1 MMNKRE
7 IYLSALKGAAI
18 MLSALLCILL
28 ISCSSPQS
36 EICIVS
42 ITLEE
47 EETRSITASF
57 TPLSTYTVYYR
68 SIYRGTGVSY
78 GAMSETDDFK
88 KLTGNGI
95 LLSQGLW
102 EIEAVFKET
111 DCGDTYSPADKE
123 PVASSGNIF
132 INLNTSSIPVSF
144 PEGTDGYLNISSYTL
159 SSVPDSITN
168 LGVDVSLY
176 SYNEATSS
184 FISSSNDISSGVYD
198 KTKKSF
204 STTKKEALN
213 SGLYYAKVTITGT
226 VSSAAKTLFTDV
238 IGFSIR
244 GGLTTVVKGVCSHY
258 NISTTSSVVIVPSE
272 SDKTNTEYDIKNFYS
287 GNFEDGTT
295 YQLSEN
301 YTMIPDD
308 GYPYDK
314 VIDSNKSVTID
325 LNGCALNNVE
335 GNKKCYFVVKGYST
349 LSIINSNTKINPTIS
364 KSSEAGVN
372 NASFVVDGGTLNV
385 GSLESGSVVLKGTP
399 ASMISPDTTEVH
411 APIEISQNGGT
422 VNLCGN
428 SKENEITIED
438 CVKGIA
444 GAVGEEE
451 EEEEI
456 DSDLNISI
464 ILDYVAIKSKGKK
477 GIPNYGIYLDG
488 LGKDGICR
496 NGTIEI
502 KVGQIGDKKTIS
514 TSGSSGDGIFG
525 YGIYI
530 TNFSGEIKITIDDG
544 GSIESSDGY
553 GIYITDTCTGPI
565 TIENNGLVK
574 AGSKGQAALYVRG
587 KTEKENKDGELLK
600 ETFTYSQTTAQ
611 GS

>member
-68 SIYRGTGVSY
+68 SIYKGTGVSY
-78 GAMSETDDFK
+78 GAMSETDDFI

-111 DCGDTYSPADKE
+111 DCGDTYSPATKE

-144 PEGTDGYLNISSYTL
+144 PEKTYGYLNISSYTL
-159 SSVPDSITN
+159 SSVPTSITN
-168 LGVDVSLY
+168 PDVDVSLY
-176 SYNEATSS
+176 SYNEDTSS
-184 FISSSNDISSGVYD
+184 FSSSSIDIPVDPDESGD
-198 KTKKSF
+198 SF
-204 STTKKEALN
+204 STSDKRQLDA
-213 SGLYYAKVTITGT
+213 GLYYAKVTVTGT

-258 NISTTSSVVIVPSE
+258 NISTTSSVVIVPPS
-272 SDKTNTEYDIKNFYS
+272 KPNGTNTEYDIKNFYS
-287 GNFEDGTT
+287 ENFEDGTT

-301 YTMIPDD
+301 YTMIPDND
-308 GYPYDK
+308 YPYNK
-314 VIDSNKSVTID
+314 VIDSNKSVAID
-325 LNGCALNNVE
+325 LNGYALNNVQ
-335 GNKKCYFVVKGYST
+335 GDQKCYFTVKGNST
-349 LSIINSNTKINPTIS
+349 LSIINSNTKKNPTIS

-385 GSLESGSVVLKGTP
+385 GSQESGSVVLKGTP
-399 ASMISPDTTEVH
+399 ASEELINADTTEVH

-444 GAVGEEE
+444 GAVGEK
-451 EEEEI
+451 I
-456 DSDLNISI
+456 DSDLKISI
-464 ILDYVAIKSKGKK
+464 ILDYVAIKSKGSNK
-477 GIPNYGIYLDG
+477 IPNYGIYLDG
-488 LGKDGICR
+488 QGR
-496 NGTIEI
+496 NGKIEI

-514 TSGSSGDGIFG
+514 TSDSSGSGIYG

-530 TNFSGEIKITIDDG
+530 TNFSGEIKITIDNG

-565 TIENNGLVK
+565 TITNNGLVK
-574 AGSKGQAALYVRG
+574 AGSKGQAALYVKG
-587 KTEKENKDGELLK
+587 VSPTKELSKG
-600 ETFTYSQTTAQ
+600 TFTYPQPTT
-611 GS
+611 

>member
-78 GAMSETDDFK
+78 GAMSETDNFK

-123 PVASSGNIF
+123 PVASSGLIF

-168 LGVDVSLY
+168 LDVDVSLY

-184 FISSSNDISSGVYD
+184 FSSSSMDIPVDPDESGN
-198 KTKKSF
+198 SF
-204 STTKKEALN
+204 STSDKRLLDA
-213 SGLYYAKVTITGT
+213 GLYYAKVTVTGT
-226 VSSAAKTLFTDV
+226 VSSATKTLFTDV
-238 IGFSIR
+238 IGFCVR
-244 GGLTTVVKGVCSHY
+244 GGLTTVVDGVCSHY
-258 NISTTSSVVIVPSE
+258 NISTTSSVVKVPSQ
-272 SDKTNTEYDIKNFYS
+272 SAGTNTENDIRNFQS

-295 YQLSEN
+295 YQLSNN
-301 YTMIPDD
+301 YTMIPDKD
-308 GYPYDK
+308 YPYNK
-314 VIDSNKSVTID
+314 VIDSNKSVAID
-325 LNGCALNNVE
+325 LNGYALDNVK
-335 GNKKCYFVVKGYST
+335 GNQKCYFTVKKNST
-349 LSIINSNTKINPTIS
+349 LSIINTNTNADPTIS
-364 KSSEAGVN
+364 DSNAAGVN
-372 NASFVVDGGTLNV
+372 NASFVVDGGTLNI
-385 GSLESGSVVLKGTP
+385 GSQESGSVVLKGTP
-399 ASMISPDTTEVH
+399 ASKTSGGKAEVH

-444 GAVGEEE
+444 GVVGEKIE
-451 EEEEI
+451 
-456 DSDLNISI
+456 SDLNISI
-464 ILDYVAIKSKGKK
+464 ILDYVAIKSEGSNK
-477 GIPNYGIYLDG
+477 IPNYGIYLDG
-488 LGKDGICR
+488 QGK
-496 NGTIEI
+496 NGKIEI
-502 KVGQIGDKKTIS
+502 KVGQIGENKTIS
-514 TSGSSGDGIFG
+514 TSSSSGDGIYG

-530 TNFSGEIKITIDDG
+530 TNFSGEIKITIDNG
-544 GSIESSDGY
+544 GSIVSSDGY
-553 GIYITDTCTGPI
+553 GIYITDTCTGSI
-565 TIENNGLVK
+565 TITNNGTVK
-574 AGSKGQAALYVRG
+574 AGSDGQAALYVRG
-587 KTEKENKDGELLK
+587 NTEKKLK
-600 ETFTYSQTTAQ
+600 TGTFTYSQPTTQ

>member
-78 GAMSETDDFK
+78 GAMSETDNFK

-111 DCGDTYSPADKE
+111 DCGDTYSPSDKE
-123 PVASSGNIF
+123 PVASSGLIF

-184 FISSSNDISSGVYD
+184 FSSSSIDIPVDPDESGN
-198 KTKKSF
+198 SF
-204 STTKKEALN
+204 STSDKRLLDA
-213 SGLYYAKVTITGT
+213 GLYYAKVTVTGT

-258 NISTTSSVVIVPSE
+258 NISTTSSVVIVPPS
-272 SDKTNTEYDIKNFYS
+272 KPNGTNTEYDIKNFYS
-287 GNFEDGTT
+287 ENFEDGTT

-301 YTMIPDD
+301 YTMIPNN
-308 GYPYDK
+308 GSFYNK
-314 VIDSNKSVTID
+314 VIDSNKSVAID
-325 LNGCALNNVE
+325 LNGYALNNVQ
-335 GNKKCYFVVKGYST
+335 GDQKCYFTVKGNST
-349 LSIINSNTKINPTIS
+349 LSIINSNTKKNPTIS

-385 GSLESGSVVLKGTP
+385 GSQESGSVVLKGTP
-399 ASMISPDTTEVH
+399 ASEELVNVDTSEIH
-411 APIEISQNGGT
+411 APIEITQNGGT

-428 SKENEITIED
+428 STKNEITIEE

-444 GAVGEEE
+444 GAVGEE
-451 EEEEI
+451 I
-456 DSDLNISI
+456 DSDLKISI
-464 ILDYVAIKSKGKK
+464 ILDYVAIKAKGAD
-477 GIPNYGIYLDG
+477 GISNYGIYLDG
-488 LGKDGICR
+488 QGR

-514 TSGSSGDGIFG
+514 TSNSSGSGIYG

-530 TNFSGEIKITIDDG
+530 SNFSGRIKITIDSG

-553 GIYITDTCTGPI
+553 GIYIADTCTGSI
-565 TIENNGLVK
+565 TITNNGTVK
-574 AGSKGQAALYVRG
+574 AGSNGQAALYVKG
-587 KTEKENKDGELLK
+587 ISPTKELSNG
-600 ETFTYSQTTAQ
+600 TFTYPQPTT
-611 GS
+611 

>member
-68 SIYRGTGVSY
+68 SIYKGTGVSY
-78 GAMSETDDFK
+78 GAMSETDDFI

-111 DCGDTYSPADKE
+111 DCGDTYSPATKE

-144 PEGTDGYLNISSYTL
+144 PEKTYGYLNISSYTL
-159 SSVPDSITN
+159 SSVPTSITN
-168 LGVDVSLY
+168 PDVDVSLY
-176 SYNEATSS
+176 SYNEDTSS
-184 FISSSNDISSGVYD
+184 FSSSSIDIPVDPDESGD
-198 KTKKSF
+198 SF
-204 STTKKEALN
+204 STSDKRQLDA
-213 SGLYYAKVTITGT
+213 GLYYAKVTVTGT

-258 NISTTSSVVIVPSE
+258 NISTTSSVVIVPPS
-272 SDKTNTEYDIKNFYS
+272 KPNGTNTEYDIKNFYS
-287 GNFEDGTT
+287 ENFEDGTT

-301 YTMIPDD
+301 YTMIPNN
-308 GYPYDK
+308 GSFYNK
-314 VIDSNKSVTID
+314 VIDSNKSVAID
-325 LNGCALNNVE
+325 LNGYALNNVQ
-335 GNKKCYFVVKGYST
+335 GDQKCYFTVKGNST
-349 LSIINSNTKINPTIS
+349 LSIINSNTKKNPTIS

-385 GSLESGSVVLKGTP
+385 GSQESGSVVLKGTP
-399 ASMISPDTTEVH
+399 ASEELINADTTEVH

-444 GAVGEEE
+444 GAVGEK
-451 EEEEI
+451 I
-456 DSDLNISI
+456 DSDLKISI
-464 ILDYVAIKSKGKK
+464 ILDYVAIKSKGSNK
-477 GIPNYGIYLDG
+477 IPNYGIYLDG
-488 LGKDGICR
+488 QGR
-496 NGTIEI
+496 NGKIEI

-514 TSGSSGDGIFG
+514 TSDSSGSGIYG

-530 TNFSGEIKITIDDG
+530 TNFSGEIKITIDNG

-565 TIENNGLVK
+565 TITNNGLVK
-574 AGSKGQAALYVRG
+574 AGSKGQAALYVKG
-587 KTEKENKDGELLK
+587 VSPTKELSKG
-600 ETFTYSQTTAQ
+600 TFTYPQPTT
-611 GS
+611 

>member
-1 MMNKRE
+1 
-7 IYLSALKGAAI
+7 

-28 ISCSSPQS
+28 FSCSSPQS

-68 SIYRGTGVSY
+68 SLYRGTGVSY
-78 GAMSETDDFK
+78 GEMSETDSFK

-168 LGVDVSLY
+168 LDVDVSLY

-184 FISSSNDISSGVYD
+184 FSSSSIDIPVDPDESGN
-198 KTKKSF
+198 SF
-204 STTKKEALN
+204 STSDKRQLDA
-213 SGLYYAKVTITGT
+213 GLYYAKVTVTGT
-226 VSSAAKTLFTDV
+226 VSSSQKTLFTDV

-258 NISTTSSVVIVPSE
+258 NISTTSSVVIVPPS
-272 SDKTNTEYDIKNFYS
+272 KPNGTNTEYDIKNFYS
-287 GNFEDGTT
+287 ENFEDGTT

-301 YTMIPDD
+301 YTMIPNN
-308 GYPYDK
+308 GSFYNK
-314 VIDSNKSVTID
+314 VIDSNKSVAID
-325 LNGCALNNVE
+325 LNGYALNNVQ
-335 GNKKCYFVVKGYST
+335 GDQKCYFTVKEKST
-349 LSIINSNTKINPTIS
+349 LSIINSNTKKNPTIS

-385 GSLESGSVVLKGTP
+385 GSQESGSVVLKGTP
-399 ASMISPDTTEVH
+399 ASEELINADTTEVH

-444 GAVGEEE
+444 GVVGKK
-451 EEEEI
+451 I
-456 DSDLNISI
+456 VSDLKISI
-464 ILDYVAIKSKGKK
+464 ILDYVAIKAKGAD
-477 GIPNYGIYLDG
+477 GISNYGIYLDG
-488 LGKDGICR
+488 QGR

-514 TSGSSGDGIFG
+514 TSGSKSSENGIYG

-530 TNFSGEIKITIDDG
+530 TNFSGKIKITIDDG

>member
-1 MMNKRE
+1 MMKRME
-7 IYLSALKGAAI
+7 SYLSTLKGAAI

-47 EETRSITASF
+47 EETRSITANF

-68 SIYRGTGVSY
+68 SQYRGTGVSY

-168 LGVDVSLY
+168 LDVDVSLY

-198 KTKKSF
+198 KTRKSF

-213 SGLYYAKVTITGT
+213 SGLYYAKVTVTGT
-226 VSSAAKTLFTDV
+226 VSSSQKTLFTDV

-258 NISTTSSVVIVPSE
+258 NISTTSSVVKVPSQ
-272 SDKTNTEYDIKNFYS
+272 STGTNTEYDIRNFES
-287 GNFEDGTT
+287 GNFKDGTT
-295 YQLSEN
+295 YQLSGT
-301 YTMIPDD
+301 YTMIPDND
-308 GYPYDK
+308 YPYNK
-314 VIDSNKSVTID
+314 VIDSNKSVAID
-325 LNGCALNNVE
+325 LNGYALNNVQ
-335 GNKKCYFVVKGYST
+335 GNKKCYFTVKNNST
-349 LSIINSNTKINPTIS
+349 LSIINTNTEKNPTIS
-364 KSSEAGVN
+364 DSNAAGVN
-372 NASFVVDGGTLNV
+372 NASVVVDGGTLNV
-385 GSLESGSVVLKGTP
+385 GSQESGSVVLKGTP
-399 ASMISPDTTEVH
+399 ASKTSGGNAEVH

-444 GAVGEEE
+444 GVVGEEIE
-451 EEEEI
+451 
-456 DSDLNISI
+456 SDLKISI
-464 ILDYVAIKSKGKK
+464 ILDYVAIKSKGSNK
-477 GIPNYGIYLDG
+477 IPNYGIYLDG
-488 LGKDGICR
+488 QGRKGK
-496 NGTIEI
+496 IEI

-514 TSGSSGDGIFG
+514 TSDSSGNGIYG

-544 GSIESSDGY
+544 GSIVSSDGY
-553 GIYITDTCTGPI
+553 GIYITDTCTGSI
-565 TIENNGLVK
+565 TITNNGLVK
-574 AGSKGQAALYVRG
+574 AGSDGQAALYVKG
-587 KTEKENKDGELLK
+587 ISPTKELSKG
-600 ETFTYSQTTAQ
+600 TFTYPQTTAQ

>member
-1 MMNKRE
+1 MMKRME
-7 IYLSALKGAAI
+7 SYLSTLKGAAI

-47 EETRSITASF
+47 EEARNITATF
-57 TPLSTYTVYYR
+57 APLSTYTIYYR
-68 SIYRGTGVSY
+68 SLYRGTGVSY
-78 GAMSETDDFK
+78 GAMSETDDFI

-184 FISSSNDISSGVYD
+184 FTSSSNDISSGVYD

-213 SGLYYAKVTITGT
+213 SGLYYAKVTVTGT
-226 VSSAAKTLFTDV
+226 VSSSQKTLFTDV

-258 NISTTSSVVIVPSE
+258 NISTTSSVVIVPPSNTG
-272 SDKTNTEYDIKNFYS
+272 TNTENDIRNFKS

-295 YQLSEN
+295 YQLSNN
-301 YTMIPDD
+301 YTMIPDND
-308 GYPYDK
+308 YPYDK
-314 VIDSNKSVTID
+314 VIDSNKSVAID
-325 LNGCALNNVE
+325 LNGYALNNVQ
-335 GNKKCYFVVKGYST
+335 GDQKCYFTVKENST
-349 LSIINSNTKINPTIS
+349 LSIINSNTKKNPTIS

-372 NASFVVDGGTLNV
+372 KASFVVDGGTLNV
-385 GSLESGSVVLKGTP
+385 GSQESGSVVLKGTP
-399 ASMISPDTTEVH
+399 ASEELINADTTEVH

-444 GAVGEEE
+444 GVVGKK
-451 EEEEI
+451 I
-456 DSDLNISI
+456 DFDLKISI
-464 ILDYVAIKSKGKK
+464 ILDYVAIKAKGAD
-477 GIPNYGIYLDG
+477 GISNYGIYLDG
-488 LGKDGICR
+488 QGR

-514 TSGSSGDGIFG
+514 TSGSKSSENGIYG

-530 TNFSGEIKITIDDG
+530 TNFSGKIKITIDDG

-587 KTEKENKDGELLK
+587 KTEKENDDGELLK

>member
-1 MMNKRE
+1 MMKRME
-7 IYLSALKGAAI
+7 SYLSTLKGAAI

-68 SIYRGTGVSY
+68 SLYRGTGVSY
-78 GAMSETDDFK
+78 GEMSETDSFK

-102 EIEAVFKET
+102 EIEAIFKET
-111 DCGDTYSPADKE
+111 DCGDTYSPADNE
-123 PVASSGNIF
+123 PVASSGLIF

-144 PEGTDGYLNISSYTL
+144 PEGTDGYVDISSYTL
-159 SSVPDSITN
+159 SSVPTSITN
-168 LGVDVSLY
+168 PDVDVSLY
-176 SYNEATSS
+176 SYNEDTSS
-184 FISSSNDISSGVYD
+184 FSSSSIDIPVDPDESGN
-198 KTKKSF
+198 SF
-204 STTKKEALN
+204 STSDKRQLDA
-213 SGLYYAKVTITGT
+213 GLYYAKVTVTGT
-226 VSSAAKTLFTDV
+226 VSSSQKTLFTDV

-258 NISTTSSVVIVPSE
+258 NISTTSSVVIVPPS
-272 SDKTNTEYDIKNFYS
+272 KPNGTNTEYDIKNFYS
-287 GNFEDGTT
+287 ENFEDGTT

-301 YTMIPDD
+301 YTMIPNN
-308 GYPYDK
+308 GSFYNK
-314 VIDSNKSVTID
+314 VIDSNKSVAID
-325 LNGCALNNVE
+325 LNGYALNNVQ
-335 GNKKCYFVVKGYST
+335 GDQKCYFTVKEKST
-349 LSIINSNTKINPTIS
+349 LSIINSNTKKNPTIS

-385 GSLESGSVVLKGTP
+385 GSQESGSVVLKGTP
-399 ASMISPDTTEVH
+399 ASEELINADTTEVH

-444 GAVGEEE
+444 GVVGKK
-451 EEEEI
+451 I
-456 DSDLNISI
+456 DSDLNINI
-464 ILDYVAIKSKGKK
+464 ILDYVAIKSKGANE
-477 GIPNYGIYLDG
+477 IPNYGIYLDG
-488 LGKDGICR
+488 QGR

-514 TSGSSGDGIFG
+514 TSSSSGSGIYG

-530 TNFSGEIKITIDDG
+530 TNFSGKIKITIDDG

-553 GIYITDTCTGPI
+553 GIYITDTCTGSI
-565 TIENNGLVK
+565 TITNNGTVK

-587 KTEKENKDGELLK
+587 KTEKENDDGELLK

>member
-1 MMNKRE
+1 MMKRME
-7 IYLSALKGAAI
+7 SYLSTLKGAAI

-78 GAMSETDDFK
+78 GAMSETDDFE

-213 SGLYYAKVTITGT
+213 SGLYYAKVTVTGT
-226 VSSAAKTLFTDV
+226 VSSSQKTLFTDV

-272 SDKTNTEYDIKNFYS
+272 SDKTNTENDIRNFES

-295 YQLSEN
+295 YQLSKN

-325 LNGCALNNVE
+325 LNGCALNNVK
-335 GNKKCYFVVKGYST
+335 GNNKCYFVVKGNST
-349 LSIINSNTKINPTIS
+349 LSIINSNTEKNPTIS

-385 GSLESGSVVLKGTP
+385 GSQESGSVVLKGTP
-399 ASMISPDTTEVH
+399 ASEELVNVDTTKIH

-444 GAVGEEE
+444 GVVGEEIE
-451 EEEEI
+451 
-456 DSDLNISI
+456 SDLKISI
-464 ILDYVAIKSKGKK
+464 ILDYVAIKAKGAD
-477 GIPNYGIYLDG
+477 GISNYGIYLDG
-488 LGKDGICR
+488 QGR

-514 TSGSSGDGIFG
+514 TSGSKSSENGIYG

-530 TNFSGEIKITIDDG
+530 TNFSGKIKITIDDG

-565 TIENNGLVK
+565 TITNNGLVK

-600 ETFTYSQTTAQ
+600 ETFTYSQTTTQ

>member
-1 MMNKRE
+1 MMKRME
-7 IYLSALKGAAI
+7 SYLSTLKGAAI

-28 ISCSSPQS
+28 FSCSSPQS

-47 EETRSITASF
+47 EDTRSITASF

-78 GAMSETDDFK
+78 GEMSETDSFK

-159 SSVPDSITN
+159 SSVPTSIITKPD
-168 LGVDVSLY
+168 VDVSLY
-176 SYNEATSS
+176 CYNEDTSS
-184 FISSSNDISSGVYD
+184 FSSSSIDIPVDPDESGN
-198 KTKKSF
+198 SF
-204 STTKKEALN
+204 STSNKRPLDA
-213 SGLYYAKVTITGT
+213 GLYYAKVTVTGT
-226 VSSAAKTLFTDV
+226 VSSSQKTLFTDV

-272 SDKTNTEYDIKNFYS
+272 SDKTNTENDIRNFES

-295 YQLSEN
+295 YQLSNN
-301 YTMIPDD
+301 YTMIPDND
-308 GYPYDK
+308 YPYNK
-314 VIDSNKSVTID
+314 VIDSNKSVAID
-325 LNGCALNNVE
+325 LNGYALNNVQ
-335 GNKKCYFVVKGYST
+335 GDQKCYFTVKENST
-349 LSIINSNTKINPTIS
+349 LSIINSNTKKNPTIS

-385 GSLESGSVVLKGTP
+385 GSQESGSVVLKGTP
-399 ASMISPDTTEVH
+399 ASEELVNVDTTKIH
-411 APIEISQNGGT
+411 APIEITQNGGT

-428 SKENEITIED
+428 STKNEITIED

-444 GAVGEEE
+444 GVVGEK
-451 EEEEI
+451 I
-456 DSDLNISI
+456 DSDLKINIV
-464 ILDYVAIKSKGKK
+464 LDYVAIKSKGKQ
-477 GIPNYGIYLDG
+477 GISNYGIYLDG
-488 LGKDGICR
+488 QGK
-496 NGTIEI
+496 NGKIEI

-530 TNFSGEIKITIDDG
+530 TNFSGEIKITIDSG

-553 GIYITDTCTGPI
+553 GIYITDTCTGSI
-565 TIENNGLVK
+565 TITNNGTVK

-587 KTEKENKDGELLK
+587 KTEKENDDGELLK

>member
-1 MMNKRE
+1 MMKRME
-7 IYLSALKGAAI
+7 SYLSTLKGAAI
-18 MLSALLCILL
+18 MLSALLCSLL
-28 ISCSSPQS
+28 FSCSSPQS

-47 EETRSITASF
+47 EDTRSITASF

-68 SIYRGTGVSY
+68 SQYRGTGVSY

-123 PVASSGNIF
+123 PVASSGLIF

-168 LGVDVSLY
+168 LDVDVSLY

-213 SGLYYAKVTITGT
+213 SGLYYAKVTVTGK
-226 VSSAAKTLFTDV
+226 VSSSQKTLFTDV

-258 NISTTSSVVIVPSE
+258 NISTTSSVVIVPPSNTG
-272 SDKTNTEYDIKNFYS
+272 TNTENDIRNFKS

-295 YQLSEN
+295 YQLSKN

-314 VIDSNKSVTID
+314 VIDNNKSVTID
-325 LNGCALNNVE
+325 LNGCALNNVQ
-335 GNKKCYFVVKGYST
+335 GDNKCYFVVKGNST
-349 LSIINSNTKINPTIS
+349 LSIINKKTNKNPTIS
-364 KSSEAGVN
+364 DSSDAGVN

-399 ASMISPDTTEVH
+399 ASMISSDTTEVH

-444 GAVGEEE
+444 GVVGKK
-451 EEEEI
+451 I
-456 DSDLNISI
+456 DSDLKISI
-464 ILDYVAIKSKGKK
+464 ILDYVAIKAKGAD
-477 GIPNYGIYLDG
+477 GISNYGIYLDG
-488 LGKDGICR
+488 QGR

-514 TSGSSGDGIFG
+514 TSGSKSSENGIYG

-530 TNFSGEIKITIDDG
+530 TNFSGKIKITIDDG

-600 ETFTYSQTTAQ
+600 ETFTYSQTTTQ

>member
-7 IYLSALKGAAI
+7 IYLSALKSAAI

-68 SIYRGTGVSY
+68 SIYKGTGVSY
-78 GAMSETDDFK
+78 GAMSETDDFI

-111 DCGDTYSPADKE
+111 DCGDTYSPATKE

-144 PEGTDGYLNISSYTL
+144 PEKTYGYLNISSYTL
-159 SSVPDSITN
+159 SSVPTSITN
-168 LGVDVSLY
+168 PDVDVSLY
-176 SYNEATSS
+176 SYNEDTSS
-184 FISSSNDISSGVYD
+184 FSSSSIDIPVDPDESGD
-198 KTKKSF
+198 SF
-204 STTKKEALN
+204 STSDKRQLDA
-213 SGLYYAKVTITGT
+213 GLYYAKVTVTGT
-226 VSSAAKTLFTDV
+226 VSSSQKTLFTDV

-258 NISTTSSVVIVPSE
+258 NISTTSSVVIVPPSNTG
-272 SDKTNTEYDIKNFYS
+272 TNTENDIRNFKS

-295 YQLSEN
+295 YQLSKN

-314 VIDSNKSVTID
+314 VIDNNKSVTID
-325 LNGCALNNVE
+325 LNGCALNNVQ
-335 GNKKCYFVVKGYST
+335 GDNKCYFVVKGKST
-349 LSIINSNTKINPTIS
+349 LSIINKKTNKNPTIS
-364 KSSEAGVN
+364 DSSDAGVN

-399 ASMISPDTTEVH
+399 ASKISPDTTEVH

-444 GAVGEEE
+444 GAVGEK
-451 EEEEI
+451 I
-456 DSDLNISI
+456 DSDLKISI
-464 ILDYVAIKSKGKK
+464 ILDYVAIKSKGSNK
-477 GIPNYGIYLDG
+477 IPNYGIYLDG
-488 LGKDGICR
+488 QGR
-496 NGTIEI
+496 NGKIEI

-530 TNFSGEIKITIDDG
+530 TNFSGEIKITIDSG

-553 GIYITDTCTGPI
+553 GIYIADTCTGPI
-565 TIENNGLVK
+565 TITNNGLVK
-574 AGSKGQAALYVRG
+574 AGSKGQAALYVKG
-587 KTEKENKDGELLK
+587 ISPTKELSNG
-600 ETFTYSQTTAQ
+600 TFTYPQPTTQ

>member
-1 MMNKRE
+1 MMKRME
-7 IYLSALKGAAI
+7 SYLSTLKGAAI

-68 SIYRGTGVSY
+68 SLYRGTGVSY
-78 GAMSETDDFK
+78 GEMSETDSFK

-111 DCGDTYSPADKE
+111 DCGDTYSPADNE
-123 PVASSGNIF
+123 PVASSGLIF

-159 SSVPDSITN
+159 SSVPTSITDPD
-168 LGVDVSLY
+168 VDVSLY

-184 FISSSNDISSGVYD
+184 FSSSSIDIPVDPDESGN
-198 KTKKSF
+198 SF
-204 STTKKEALN
+204 STSDKRQLDA
-213 SGLYYAKVTITGT
+213 GLYYAKVTVTGT
-226 VSSAAKTLFTDV
+226 VSSSQKTLFTDV

-258 NISTTSSVVIVPSE
+258 NISTTSSVVIVPPS
-272 SDKTNTEYDIKNFYS
+272 KPNGTNTEYDIKNFYS
-287 GNFEDGTT
+287 ENFEDGTT

-301 YTMIPDD
+301 YTMIPNN
-308 GYPYDK
+308 GSFYNK
-314 VIDSNKSVTID
+314 VIDSNKSVAID
-325 LNGCALNNVE
+325 LNGYALNNVQ
-335 GNKKCYFVVKGYST
+335 GDQKCYFTVKENST
-349 LSIINSNTKINPTIS
+349 LSIINSNTKKNPTIS

-385 GSLESGSVVLKGTP
+385 GSQESGSVVLKGTP
-399 ASMISPDTTEVH
+399 ASEELINADTTEVH

-444 GAVGEEE
+444 GVVGKK
-451 EEEEI
+451 I
-456 DSDLNISI
+456 DSDLKISI
-464 ILDYVAIKSKGKK
+464 ILDYVAIKAKGAD
-477 GIPNYGIYLDG
+477 GISNYGIYLDG
-488 LGKDGICR
+488 QGR

-514 TSGSSGDGIFG
+514 TSGSKTSENGIYG

-530 TNFSGEIKITIDDG
+530 TNFSGKIKITIDDG

-587 KTEKENKDGELLK
+587 KTEKENDDGELLK

>member
-1 MMNKRE
+1 MMKRME
-7 IYLSALKGAAI
+7 RYLYTLKGAAI
-18 MLSALLCILL
+18 VLSALLCILL
-28 ISCSSPQS
+28 FSCSSPQS

-42 ITLEE
+42 INLEE

-168 LGVDVSLY
+168 PDVDVSLY

-184 FISSSNDISSGVYD
+184 FSSSSIDIPVDPDESGN
-198 KTKKSF
+198 SF
-204 STTKKEALN
+204 STPDKRPLDA
-213 SGLYYAKVTITGT
+213 GLYYAKVTVTGT
-226 VSSAAKTLFTDV
+226 VSSSQKTLFTDV

-258 NISTTSSVVIVPSE
+258 NISTTSSVVIVPPS
-272 SDKTNTEYDIKNFYS
+272 KPNGTNTENDIRNFKS

-295 YQLSEN
+295 YQLSKN

-314 VIDSNKSVTID
+314 VIDNNKSVTID
-325 LNGCALNNVE
+325 LNGCALNNVK
-335 GNKKCYFVVKGYST
+335 GDNKCYFVVKGNST
-349 LSIINSNTKINPTIS
+349 LSIINKKTNKNPTIS
-364 KSSEAGVN
+364 DSSDAGVN

-444 GAVGEEE
+444 GVVGKK
-451 EEEEI
+451 I
-456 DSDLNISI
+456 DSDLKINIV
-464 ILDYVAIKSKGKK
+464 LDYVAIKSKGKQ

-488 LGKDGICR
+488 QGR
-496 NGTIEI
+496 NGKIEI

-514 TSGSSGDGIFG
+514 TSDSSGTGIYG

-530 TNFSGEIKITIDDG
+530 TNFSGEIKITIDNG

>member
-68 SIYRGTGVSY
+68 SIYKGTGVSY
-78 GAMSETDDFK
+78 GAMSETDDFI

-111 DCGDTYSPADKE
+111 DCGDTYSPATKE

-144 PEGTDGYLNISSYTL
+144 PEKTYGYLNISSYTL
-159 SSVPDSITN
+159 SSVPTSITN
-168 LGVDVSLY
+168 PDVDVSLY
-176 SYNEATSS
+176 SYNEDTSS
-184 FISSSNDISSGVYD
+184 FSSSSIDIPVDPDESGD
-198 KTKKSF
+198 SF
-204 STTKKEALN
+204 STSDKRQLDA
-213 SGLYYAKVTITGT
+213 GLYYAKVTVTGT
-226 VSSAAKTLFTDV
+226 VSSSQKTLFTDV

-258 NISTTSSVVIVPSE
+258 NISTTSSVVIVPPSNTG
-272 SDKTNTEYDIKNFYS
+272 TNTENDIRNFKS

-295 YQLSEN
+295 YQLSKN

-314 VIDSNKSVTID
+314 VIDNNKSVTID
-325 LNGCALNNVE
+325 LNGCALNNVQ
-335 GNKKCYFVVKGYST
+335 GDNKCYFVVKGKST
-349 LSIINSNTKINPTIS
+349 LSIINKKTNKNPTIS
-364 KSSEAGVN
+364 DSSDAGVN

-399 ASMISPDTTEVH
+399 ASEELVNVDTTKIH
-411 APIEISQNGGT
+411 APIEITQNGGT

-428 SKENEITIED
+428 SKKNEVTIED

-444 GAVGEEE
+444 GVVGKKIE
-451 EEEEI
+451 
-456 DSDLNISI
+456 SDLNISI
-464 ILDYVAIKSKGKK
+464 ILDYVAIKSNGAE

-488 LGKDGICR
+488 QGK
-496 NGTIEI
+496 NGKIEI

-514 TSGSSGDGIFG
+514 TSDSSGSGIYG

-530 TNFSGEIKITIDDG
+530 TNFSGEIKITIDNG

-565 TIENNGLVK
+565 TITNNGLVK
-574 AGSKGQAALYVRG
+574 AGSKGQAALYVKG
-587 KTEKENKDGELLK
+587 VSPTKELSKG
-600 ETFTYSQTTAQ
+600 TFTYPQPTT
-611 GS
+611 

>member
-1 MMNKRE
+1 
-7 IYLSALKGAAI
+7 
-18 MLSALLCILL
+18 
-28 ISCSSPQS
+28 
-36 EICIVS
+36 
-42 ITLEE
+42 
-47 EETRSITASF
+47 
-57 TPLSTYTVYYR
+57 
-68 SIYRGTGVSY
+68 
-78 GAMSETDDFK
+78 MSETDSFK

-102 EIEAVFKET
+102 EIEAIFKET
-111 DCGDTYSPADKE
+111 DCGDTYSPADNE
-123 PVASSGNIF
+123 PVASSGLIF

-168 LGVDVSLY
+168 LDVDVSLY

-184 FISSSNDISSGVYD
+184 FSSSSIDIPVDPDETG
-198 KTKKSF
+198 KSF
-204 STTKKEALN
+204 STTDEIALD
-213 SGLYYAKVTITGT
+213 SGLYYAKVTVTGT
-226 VSSAAKTLFTDV
+226 VSSSQKTLFTDV

-258 NISTTSSVVIVPSE
+258 NISTTSSVVIVPPS
-272 SDKTNTEYDIKNFYS
+272 KPNGTNTEYDIKNFYS
-287 GNFEDGTT
+287 ENFEDGTT

-301 YTMIPDD
+301 YTMIPNN
-308 GYPYDK
+308 GSFYNK
-314 VIDSNKSVTID
+314 VIDSNKSVAID
-325 LNGCALNNVE
+325 LNGYALNNVQ
-335 GNKKCYFVVKGYST
+335 GDQKCYFTVKENST
-349 LSIINSNTKINPTIS
+349 LSIINSNTKKNPTIS

-385 GSLESGSVVLKGTP
+385 GSQESGSVVLKGTP
-399 ASMISPDTTEVH
+399 ASEELINADTTEVH

-444 GAVGEEE
+444 GVVGKK
-451 EEEEI
+451 I
-456 DSDLNISI
+456 DSDLNINI
-464 ILDYVAIKSKGKK
+464 ILDYVAIKSKGANE
-477 GIPNYGIYLDG
+477 IPNYGIYLDG
-488 LGKDGICR
+488 QGR

-502 KVGQIGDKKTIS
+502 KVGQIGDKKNIS
-514 TSGSSGDGIFG
+514 TSDSSGNGIYG

-530 TNFSGEIKITIDDG
+530 TNFSGKIKITIDDG

-553 GIYITDTCTGPI
+553 GIYITDTCTGSI
-565 TIENNGLVK
+565 TITNNGTVK

>member
-1 MMNKRE
+1 MMKRME
-7 IYLSALKGAAI
+7 SYLSTLKGAAI

-28 ISCSSPQS
+28 FSCSSPQS

-78 GAMSETDDFK
+78 GEMSETDSFK

-102 EIEAVFKET
+102 EIEAIFKET
-111 DCGDTYSPADKE
+111 DCGDTYSPADNE
-123 PVASSGNIF
+123 PVASSGLIF

-144 PEGTDGYLNISSYTL
+144 PEGTDGYVDISSYTL
-159 SSVPDSITN
+159 SSVPTSITN
-168 LGVDVSLY
+168 TDVDVSLY

-184 FISSSNDISSGVYD
+184 FSSSSIDIPVDPDETG
-198 KTKKSF
+198 KSF
-204 STTKKEALN
+204 STTDEIALD
-213 SGLYYAKVTITGT
+213 SGLYYAKVTVTGT
-226 VSSAAKTLFTDV
+226 VSSSQKTLFTDV

-258 NISTTSSVVIVPSE
+258 NISTTSSVVIVPPS
-272 SDKTNTEYDIKNFYS
+272 KPNGTNTEYDIKNFYS
-287 GNFEDGTT
+287 ENFEDGTT

-301 YTMIPDD
+301 YTMIPNN
-308 GYPYDK
+308 GSFYNK
-314 VIDSNKSVTID
+314 VIDSNKSVAID
-325 LNGCALNNVE
+325 LNGYALNNVQ
-335 GNKKCYFVVKGYST
+335 GDQKCYFTVKENST
-349 LSIINSNTKINPTIS
+349 LSIINSNTKKNPTIS

-385 GSLESGSVVLKGTP
+385 GSQESGSVVLKGTP
-399 ASMISPDTTEVH
+399 ASEELINADTTEVH

-444 GAVGEEE
+444 GVVGKK
-451 EEEEI
+451 I
-456 DSDLNISI
+456 DSDLNINI
-464 ILDYVAIKSKGKK
+464 ILDYVAIKSKGANE
-477 GIPNYGIYLDG
+477 IPNYGIYLDG
-488 LGKDGICR
+488 QGR

-514 TSGSSGDGIFG
+514 TSGSKSSENGIYG

-530 TNFSGEIKITIDDG
+530 TNFSGKIKITIDDG
-544 GSIESSDGY
+544 G
-553 GIYITDTCTGPI
+553 
-565 TIENNGLVK
+565 
-574 AGSKGQAALYVRG
+574 
-587 KTEKENKDGELLK
+587 
-600 ETFTYSQTTAQ
+600 
-611 GS
+611 